1 MFFSCRMRSAVPN
14 SVLPQVTLSVNT
26 DPLSSNSVTPPYTTL
41 DSWQW
46 VTMEVNFTAKTDTN
60 ITVSVTMET
69 YEVNDVSESV
79 YFDDFCLQVIT
90 LGDYAHYLLQGITMI
105 VLLVESVTPSSSTQ
119 ATIPSSMPTESNT
132 SAGVISE

>member
-1 MFFSCRMRSAVPN
+1 
-14 SVLPQVTLSVNT
+14 
-26 DPLSSNSVTPPYTTL
+26 
-41 DSWQW
+41 
-46 VTMEVNFTAKTDTN
+46 MEVNFTAKTDTN